1 MNSPLHPTNR
11 IHCATCVPY
20 STEERW
26 LSVSA
31 IFLHKKIELVY
42 PYIDEDKVEGEDTGT
57 ATNDERREIHKTH
70 RMGYYSQANSKQ
82 VGGV

>member
-1 MNSPLHPTNR
+1 MEAEVVVVVRMQKRIAWRSNEVFQWKSMDSPLHPTNR

-20 STEERW
+20 SSEERW

-42 PYIDEDKVEGEDTGT
+42 PYIDEDKDT
-57 ATNDERREIHKTH
+57 RI
-70 RMGYYSQANSKQ
+70 
-82 VGGV
+82 